1 MRNNHNT
8 IKSICMGALLLQSGL
23 LAAGNT
29 ANYEVVPLPRH
40 INVAQE
46 KPFLLNAN
54 TVIVYEKGNE
64 SLHKNAIL
72 LAEYIKES
80 TGLDPA
86 VTTTPRDS
94 NSISL
99 FNLLKS
105 DNPDSYM
112 ISVSPEGI
120 VIDGASC
127 AGNFYGIQ
135 TLRKSIPAGSR
146 GE

>member
-1 MRNNHNT
+1 
-8 IKSICMGALLLQSGL
+8 MGALLLQSGL

-86 VTTTPRDS
+86 VTTTPSDS

>member
-1 MRNNHNT
+1 M
-8 IKSICMGALLLQSGL
+8 
-23 LAAGNT
+23 
-29 ANYEVVPLPRH
+29 
-40 INVAQE
+40 AQE

-120 VIDGASC
+120 VIG
-127 AGNFYGIQ
+127 GL
-135 TLRKSIPAGSR
+135 LRRKFLRHPDFAQVDTGR
-146 GE
+146 QQGE